1 MAGRRPRGAKPTFD
15 HDGGMDFARHL
26 GQSGAVLAIAAAVA
40 PVFLILVLGNLLRR
54 LGFPDGQRT
63 PEATGFW
70 AAADRLVYWVLFPAL
85 LFQETSRAPLGDGVL
100 GQYALILLCAMLFA
114 GFAALGVARA
124 TGSSNASVGSIFQG
138 AMRHN
143 TFIAFA
149 ACDSL
154 FGAAGMAQASLAT
167 AVLVPAT
174 NVAAVS
180 VLVMLGHDHA
190 AGNLGRRLGQEL
202 VRNPLL
208 IAIALGLTCNLA
220 GLDVPQVLRDSVGL
234 LARVALPL
242 ALLCVGAALRIRA
255 LRQAGF
261 PTLISLLGKLALFP
275 AIVFGL
281 VSLTGLAGMPAIVA
295 AIYGAVPT
303 AVSGYA
309 LARQLGSDAELM
321 AVIITAQTLA
331 AILTMPVTLQLA
343 MMLFG

>member
-1 MAGRRPRGAKPTFD
+1 MDFGRR
-15 HDGGMDFARHL
+15 L
-26 GQSGAVLAIAAAVA
+26 GQSGAVLAIVSAIA
-40 PVFLILVLGNLLRR
+40 PVFLLLVVGNLLRR
-54 LGFPDGQRT
+54 LGFPDGRRA
-63 PEATGFW
+63 PVAGGFW
-70 AAADRLVYWVLFPAL
+70 QSADRLVYWLLFPAL

-100 GQYALILLCAMLFA
+100 GDYALILLGALLFA
-114 GFAALGVARA
+114 GFTSLAVARA
-124 TGSSNASVGSIFQG
+124 ARASNAAAGSIFQG

-149 ACDSL
+149 VCDSL

-180 VLVMLGHDHA
+180 VLVMLRHDRG
-190 AGNLGRRLGQEL
+190 AGGLPRRLGQEL

-208 IAIALGLTCNLA
+208 IAIALGLTCNVA
-220 GLDVPQVLRDSVGL
+220 GLPVPQVIGDAVGL

-255 LRQAGF
+255 LRQAGL
-261 PTLISLLGKLALFP
+261 PTFISLLGKLALFP
-275 AIVFGL
+275 ATVFALVTLIGL
-281 VSLTGLAGMPAIVA
+281 TGMPAIVA

-309 LARQLGSDAELM
+309 LARQLDSDAELM

-343 MMLFG
+343 MTLFQ